1 MITYILSLAL
11 TVIFFI
17 VGLTALIKRRRQ
29 RKKQLAIARTYDQLV
44 REYKL
49 TIEYSEFLFY
59 RYIGLD
65 RRNRKL
71 LLIDHCNGE
80 RQELCVPL
88 FEIRDSKIIQVMDDR
103 QGIKAIL
110 LELRYKRS
118 NKAVRFCFY
127 DKKRDP
133 GAELLSLSRKA
144 TRWKSRVD
152 IFKHPGSISLQGEY
166 VL

>member
-11 TVIFFI
+11 IIILFT
-17 VGLTALIKRRRQ
+17 VGLTVLIKRRRH

-44 REYKL
+44 REHKL

-59 RYIGLD
+59 RYVGLD

-71 LLIDHCNGE
+71 LLIDHCNSE
-80 RQELCVPL
+80 RQELCIPL
-88 FEIRDSKIIQVMDDR
+88 FEIRDSTIVHIKDDM

-144 TRWKSRVD
+144 IRWKSKVD
-152 IFKHPGSISLQGEY
+152 IFKHPGSISLRGEY
-166 VL
+166 AL